1 MRDESATASQ
11 SSDDDVVKGEAVM
24 TSRQNTYCMTAIK
37 KGPRIEIH
45 TSLIRALHTGFSLV
59 LIHRLFLHCSLLPRI
74 CVGHLYLFD
83 KRVLG
88 ELG

>member
-1 MRDESATASQ
+1 MRDESATANQ
-11 SSDDDVVKGEAVM
+11 SDDDVVKGEAVM

-37 KGPRIEIH
+37 KGPRTEIH
-45 TSLIRALHTGFSLV
+45 TSLIRALHTGFALV
-59 LIHRLFLHCSLLPRI
+59 LIHRLFLHCPLLPWI
-74 CVGHLYLFD
+74 CVRHIYLFN